1 MEIEKEIETNGLREE
16 QARRKKRAACSTGA
30 PIPEHG
36 SRKGGS
42 VLLEKGDASGSAPAE
57 SNEALVYR
65 ATTIQILNR
74 IHSVDVLRKIYTM
87 AKRLEVWERTGCG
100 C

>member
-30 PIPEHG
+30 AISEHG

-42 VLLEKGDASGSAPAE
+42 ALPEEGDASGSAPVE

-65 ATTIQILNR
+65 AVTIQLLNKLR
-74 IHSVDVLRKIYTM
+74 DVKLLRAAYTFVKSM
-87 AKRLEVWERTGCG
+87 SEHK
-100 C
+100 

>member
-1 MEIEKEIETNGLREE
+1 METEKEIETNGIREE
-16 QARRKKRAACSTGA
+16 RTRRKKSAACSTGA
-30 PIPEHG
+30 PISEHG

-42 VLLEKGDASGSAPAE
+42 VLLEKGDASGSAPVE

-87 AKRLEVWERTGCG
+87 AKRLEEWKRNC